1 MSEECEGIRYL
12 SYDDLVTIN
21 RRLIEAQTPMEPI
34 GVLKEGEL
42 HSAQQ
47 RPSNHRFYNQTED
60 IITLAAVL
68 AEGIAKNHAFLNAN
82 KRTAAAAATIFLLL
96 NGIELTAPDHELVD
110 VMVALVRGNIDVE
123 ELEDWLYYWHRP
135 FDAYTLSD
143 SDAFARMQA
152 IWQID

>member
-1 MSEECEGIRYL
+1 MPEECEGIRYL
-12 SYDDLVTIN
+12 SYDDLVTLN
-21 RRLIEAQTPMEPI
+21 RRLIEAQTPKEPI

-47 RPSNHRFYNQTED
+47 RPCNHRFYQQTED

-82 KRTAAAAATIFLLL
+82 KRTAAAAATVFLLL
-96 NGIELTAPDHELVD
+96 NGIELTAPDHEFVD
-110 VMVALVRGNIDVE
+110 VMVDLVRGVISVE

-135 FDAYTLSD
+135 FDAYNLCD
-143 SDAFARMQA
+143 SDAFERMCAR
-152 IWQID
+152 WGID